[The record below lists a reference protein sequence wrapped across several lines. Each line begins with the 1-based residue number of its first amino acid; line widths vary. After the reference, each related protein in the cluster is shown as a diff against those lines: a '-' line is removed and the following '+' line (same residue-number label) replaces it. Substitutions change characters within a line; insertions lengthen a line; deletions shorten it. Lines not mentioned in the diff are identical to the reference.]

1 MSEEKFDVIVVGG
14 GLAGSAAALELARR
28 GFDVLVLERGRTC
41 GSKNISGGRLY
52 GHSLERL
59 VPGFTGEAPLERL
72 VVKERISL
80 LTDASAVTMEYDSER
95 LKDPACASYTV
106 LRTRLDRWLAG
117 KAEAAG
123 AMYVLGTRVDGVLE
137 RDGATVGVIC
147 GDEHVLADV
156 VILADGVNS
165 LVGQQARLKR
175 ELEPRQAA
183 LGVKEVFKLDERT
196 ISDRFG
202 VRSGEGVAWMLV
214 GHPTDGKIGGG
225 FIYSNRDTISLGV
238 VLSIAEIGVDRL
250 PTSAL
255 VGRLENHPAVS
266 PLIAGGKRVEYS
278 AHLVPE
284 GGLEMTPILCGNGV
298 LVTGDAAGFVINLG
312 YQVRGM
318 DLALESGRLAA
329 LAVDRARQRNDYS
342 AAGLADYQTLLKDS
356 FVLRDLAKH
365 RGAPAFMENHA
376 LFEQLPHMADD
387 AMGSLF
393 AVDGQ
398 ASPRLTTKLRQAIAR
413 NGGLRTLVKTGLKA
427 RRAL

>member
-28 GFDVLVLERGRTC
+28 GFDVLVLERGRAC
-41 GSKNISGGRLY
+41 GSKNVSGGRLY

-59 VPGFTGEAPLERL
+59 IPGFADEAPLERL

-80 LTDASAVTMEYDSER
+80 LSDASAVTIEYDSER
-95 LKDPACASYTV
+95 LKDPSCASYTV
-106 LRTRLDRWLAG
+106 LRARLDRWLAS

-123 AMYVLGTRVDGVLE
+123 AMYVLGTRVDAILE
-137 RDGATVGVIC
+137 QDGAAKGVIC

-165 LVGQQARLKR
+165 LVGQRSGLKR

-202 VRSGEGVAWMLV
+202 VRSGEGASWMLV
-214 GHPTDGKIGGG
+214 GNPTDGKIGGG

-238 VLSIAEIGVDRL
+238 VMSTAEIGADCP
-250 PTSAL
+250 PTSSL
-255 VGRLENHPAVS
+255 VERLENHPAIS
-266 PLIAGGKRVEYS
+266 PLIAGGKLVEYA

-284 GGLEMTPILCGNGV
+284 GGLSMVPTLYSDGM
-298 LVTGDAAGFVINLG
+298 LVAGDAAGFVINLG

-329 LAVDRARQRNDYS
+329 LAIDRARQRNDYS
-342 AAGLADYQTLLKDS
+342 AAGLAHYTTLLKES

-365 RGAPAFMENHA
+365 RGAPAFMEDHA
-376 LFEQLPHMADD
+376 LFEQFPHLADD
-387 AMGSLF
+387 ALGSLF
-393 AVDGQ
+393 TVDGQ
-398 ASPRLTTKLRQAIAR
+398 DAPRLITKMRHAIAR
-413 NGGLRTLVKTGLKA
+413 NGGLRALVRTGLKA
-427 RRAL
+427 RKAL